1 MTNILYVDDM
11 PLLTK
16 FYGQALTKAGYEI
29 TTAKNGEDCL
39 EILQTETPDLILL
52 DIMMKPMDG
61 WEVLTKIR
69 KNDPDHTIPVIMLTA
84 KSIFP
89 AEVFMYGEF
98 FDGYIMKPLT
108 INALNKEIADYFH
121 LKETISRETA
131 GAQKEGATPAT
142 IQEYGLLRV
151 RIKVWERIVARLEQ
165 MLANAEEM
173 SISNEEIFKQL
184 DALKDRL
191 RTYQTRCNE
200 IATTFGTAA

>member
-1 MTNILYVDDM
+1 MMNILYIDDM

-29 TTAKNGEDCL
+29 TTAKSGEECL
-39 EILQTETPDLILL
+39 EILQTQKPDLILL

-61 WEVLTKIR
+61 WQVLSRIR
-69 KNDPDHTIPVIMLTA
+69 KNDPDHNIPVIMLTA

-89 AEVFMYGEF
+89 GEVFMYGEF

-108 INALNKEIADYFH
+108 IDALNKEISDYF
-121 LKETISRETA
+121 LLRETIRRETA
-131 GAQKEGATPAT
+131 GANPAT
-142 IQEYGLLRV
+142 IDEYTLLRV
-151 RIKVWERIVARLEQ
+151 RVNVWERIITRLEQ

-184 DALKDRL
+184 DAIKDRL
-191 RTYQTRCNE
+191 RTYQTRCGE
-200 IATTFGTAA
+200 LAATLKKAA